1 MADGNETG
9 SFRRTLLSFAAKS
22 AAAGLDR
29 LEDALFDKGEGADI
43 GTEPTG
49 GAGAP
54 GTEAAASSTQGAPVV
69 KGGALGRTLHSDFA
83 PAAPSTGLRDAMISK
98 AQATGAIPGEP
109 LTEAQAIYWDPFA
122 LVEQLGYKE
131 KPTAITYGTLQ
142 AMVWRLP
149 ILRAIIKTRV
159 DQVASFCLPQQPPQD
174 PGFRIRL
181 RETDRTPQA
190 FELQEMR
197 RLEEWLLTTGVIQV
211 DRRERHG
218 MEYLVRQVTNDTLM
232 YDQLNM
238 EVVSDR
244 KGRPSQWYS
253 VDPATVRFVD
263 SAKLAPDHSMDAPY
277 AVQIYDNVVTGEF
290 TRREM
295 VFGVRNPRSDIRSH
309 GYGTSETEMMV
320 NTVTYLLWGMEY
332 NGRQFS
338 QGSIAKGLLNIKGPM
353 PERQLRAFRRQW
365 YQMVAGV
372 ENAWRT
378 PIVNAEDLEWIDLNK
393 SNRDMEFGHWLDFLI
408 KIACAI
414 FAMDPIEVNFKYGGS
429 GQKAMFEAAN
439 KVKIVESK
447 AKGLQP
453 LLKFVASI
461 FNENILWPNSED
473 FTLEFTG
480 LSPMTP
486 KELADLETQ
495 KVRTY
500 MMVDEIR
507 AMHDLPPLADGLG
520 QIIDSPNWMEA
531 RRELLLQEQM
541 DAEQGGGK
549 PSSDGGKPSSSGGS
563 SATDT
568 STATPGT
575 APGGTQQPPPPVTKS
590 LTGALGSDTVWDIRL

>member
-1 MADGNETG
+1 MADDKDSG
-9 SFRRTLLSFAAKS
+9 SFRRSLLSFAAKS

-29 LEDALFDKGEGADI
+29 LEDTLFKGEEADI
-43 GTEPTG
+43 GGAAEAG
-49 GAGAP
+49 GSGPP
-54 GTEAAASSTQGAPVV
+54 GAAANASATQGATVV
-69 KGGALGRTLHSDFA
+69 KGPQVLGGLPPEMGQA
-83 PAAPSTGLRDAMISK
+83 PPSTGLRDAMISK
-98 AQATGAIPGEP
+98 AQANGALPGEP

-131 KPTAITYGTLQ
+131 KPTAVTYGTLQ

-159 DQVASFCLPQQPPQD
+159 DQIAAFCLPQQPPQD
-174 PGFRIRL
+174 PGFRVRL
-181 RETDRTPQA
+181 RETSRTPQVY
-190 FELQEMR
+190 ELQEMR
-197 RLEEWLLTTGVIQV
+197 RIEEWLLTTGVV
-211 DRRERHG
+211 LEDRRERHG
-218 MEYLVRQVTNDTLM
+218 MEYLVRQITNDTLM
-232 YDQLNM
+232 YDQLNL
-238 EVVSDR
+238 EVVGDR
-244 KGRPSQWYS
+244 KGRPCQWYA

-263 SAKLAPDHSMDAPY
+263 SAKLAPEHSMDAPY
-277 AVQIYDNVVTGEF
+277 CVQIYDNVVTGEF

-320 NTVTYLLWGMEY
+320 NTITYLLWGMEY

-378 PIVNAEDLEWIDLNK
+378 PIINAEDMEWVDLNK
-393 SNRDMEFGHWLDFLI
+393 SNRDMEFGAWLDFLI

-414 FAMDPIEVNFKYGGS
+414 YAMDPIEVNFKYGGS

-453 LLKFVASI
+453 LLKFVGKV
-461 FNENILWPNSED
+461 FNENVLWPNTED
-473 FTLEFTG
+473 FSLEFTG

-500 MMVDEIR
+500 VMVDEIR
-507 AMHDLPPLADGLG
+507 AMHDMAPLADGLG

-541 DAEQGGGK
+541 AAEQGGGEKK
-549 PSSDGGKPSSSGGS
+549 PESSSS
-563 SATDT
+563 SATD
-568 STATPGT
+568 SNTATPGT
-575 APGGTQQPPPPVTKS
+575 APGGTQQPPPAVTKS
-590 LTGALGSDTVWDIRL
+590 LADDSTVWDIRL